1 MALYDGSNAPTLTV
15 EFDLSKVG
23 IFTLGISLLGGT
35 DVLGTASSSNWSALP
50 TADIRAISIRRG
62 RTREDQANQPGA
74 LSLTLDNRSG
84 NYDPDNLSSTYI
96 WNGYSVLTRGLG
108 VRVSATW
115 SGTTYVIY
123 RGYLEQI
130 AADASL
136 DPTATFQ
143 FTDALAQI
151 GAYSIAAI
159 ASSYSGDT
167 TATRVGR
174 ILDSAGWSASLRN
187 ISGSRT
193 MQPTTFG
200 ATALALSEQAN
211 NAEYG
216 RFFADRQGNLT
227 LVPYE
232 SLLTT
237 PFRFTLSDSRTT
249 GTVEYDTIVTAP
261 GAKYL
266 VNTVTLNQT
275 SSTSQTAVNTL
286 SVARYG
292 TFQKAVDAPL
302 LNNSDAVT
310 LAQVYADQ
318 NALPA
323 TRVERVEFDAVGLS
337 TVWASLLQTDLGD
350 NVNVERTTVDAR
362 SRTFISLVESIDI
375 DITPDN
381 WRVGMNLSP
390 SKRTGVFILGT
401 SLLGGTDTL
410 WY

>member
-15 EFDLSKVG
+15 EFDLGKIGV
-23 IFTLGISLLGGT
+23 FTLGISLLGGT
-35 DVLGTASSSNWSALP
+35 DLLSASIASNWSAVP
-50 TADIRAISIRRG
+50 TSDIRSVAIRRG
-62 RTREDQANQPGA
+62 RTREDQANQPGS
-74 LSLTLDNRSG
+74 LSLVLDNRSG

-130 AADASL
+130 AIDASL
-136 DPTATFQ
+136 DPITTFQ

-151 GAYSIAAI
+151 GAYTIPAI

-167 TATRVGR
+167 TSARVGR
-174 ILDSAGWSASLRN
+174 ILDAAGWDSSLRN
-187 ISGSRT
+187 ISGART

-200 ATALALSEQAN
+200 NTALALCEQADN
-211 NAEYG
+211 CEYG
-216 RFFADRQGNLT
+216 RFFADRQGKLT
-227 LVPYE
+227 LLPYE
-232 SLLTT
+232 SLITA
-237 PFRFTLSDSRTT
+237 PSRFTLSDTRNS
-249 GTVEYDTIVTAP
+249 GTIEYDTIKTAP

-275 SSTSQTAVNTL
+275 STTSQTAINST
-286 SVARYG
+286 SVIRYG
-292 TFQKAVDAPL
+292 TYQKSVDAPL
-302 LNNSDAVT
+302 IDNPTALT
-310 LAQVYADQ
+310 LAQIYADQ
-318 NALPA
+318 NALPT

-337 TVWASLLQTDLGD
+337 TVWSSLLQTDLGD
-350 NVNVERTTVDAR
+350 NVNVERTTVDSR

-375 DITPDN
+375 DITPNN

-390 SKRTGVFILGT
+390 ITRSGVFVIGA

>member
-1 MALYDGSNAPTLTV
+1 MALFDGSNAPTLTV
-15 EFDLSKVG
+15 EFDLGKVG
-23 IFTLGISLLGGT
+23 TFTLGISLLGGT
-35 DVLGTASSSNWSALP
+35 DVLGTATSSQWQSIP
-50 TADIRAISIRRG
+50 TTDVRAITIRRG

-74 LSLTLDNRSG
+74 LALVLENRSG
-84 NYDPDNLSSTYI
+84 NYDPDNPSSSYY
-96 WNGYSVLTRGLG
+96 WNGYSILTRGLG

-130 AADASL
+130 GVDASL
-136 DPTATFQ
+136 DPVTTFQ

-151 GAYSIAAI
+151 GAYTVAAI

-174 ILDSAGWSASLRN
+174 ILDAAGWSASLRN

-200 ATALALSEQAN
+200 STALALAEQADN
-211 NAEYG
+211 CEYG
-216 RFFADRQGNLT
+216 RVFADRQGNLT
-227 LVPYE
+227 LIPYE

-237 PFRFTLSDSRTT
+237 PFRFTLSDTRNS
-249 GTVEYDTIVTAP
+249 GTIEYDTIQEAP

-275 SSTSQTAVNTL
+275 STSNQTAVNST
-286 SVARYG
+286 SVTRYG
-292 TFQKAVDAPL
+292 TYQKAVDAPL
-302 LNNSDAVT
+302 LDNSVALT

-323 TRVERVEFDAVGLS
+323 TRVERIEFDAIGLS
-337 TVWASLLQTDLGD
+337 SLWPSLLQTDLGD
-350 NVNVERTTVDAR
+350 NVNVERTTVDNR
-362 SRTFISLVESIDI
+362 TRTFISLVESIDI
-375 DITPDN
+375 DITPFN

-390 SKRTGVFILGT
+390 SKRSGVFILGT
-401 SLLGGTDTL
+401 SLLGGSDVL

>member
-1 MALYDGSNAPTLTV
+1 MALFDGSNAPTLTV
-15 EFDLSKVG
+15 EFDLGKVG
-23 IFTLGISLLGGT
+23 TFTLGISLLGGT
-35 DVLGTASSSNWSALP
+35 DVLGTATSSQWQSIP
-50 TADIRAISIRRG
+50 TTDVRAITIRRG

-74 LSLTLDNRSG
+74 LALVLENRSG
-84 NYDPDNLSSTYI
+84 NYDPDNPSSSYY
-96 WNGYSVLTRGLG
+96 WNGYSILTRGLG

-130 AADASL
+130 GVDASL
-136 DPTATFQ
+136 DPVTTFQ

-151 GAYSIAAI
+151 GAYTVAAI
-159 ASSYSGDT
+159 SSSYSGDT

-174 ILDSAGWSASLRN
+174 ILDAAGWSASLRN

-200 ATALALSEQAN
+200 STALALAEQADN
-211 NAEYG
+211 CEYG

-227 LVPYE
+227 LIPYE

-237 PFRFTLSDSRTT
+237 PFRFTLSDTRNS
-249 GTVEYDTIVTAP
+249 GTIEYDTIQEAP

-275 SSTSQTAVNTL
+275 STSNQTAVNST
-286 SVARYG
+286 SVTRYG
-292 TFQKAVDAPL
+292 TYQKAVDAPL
-302 LNNSDAVT
+302 LDNSVALT

-323 TRVERVEFDAVGLS
+323 TRVERIEFDAIGLS
-337 TVWASLLQTDLGD
+337 SLWPSLLQTDLGD
-350 NVNVERTTVDAR
+350 NVNVERTTVDNR
-362 SRTFISLVESIDI
+362 TRTFISLVESIDI
-375 DITPDN
+375 DITPFN

-390 SKRTGVFILGT
+390 SKRSGVFILGT
-401 SLLGGTDTL
+401 SLLGGSDVL

>member
-1 MALYDGSNAPTLTV
+1 MALFDGSNAPTLTV
-15 EFDLSKVG
+15 EFDLGKVG
-23 IFTLGISLLGGT
+23 TFTLGISLLGGT
-35 DVLGTASSSNWSALP
+35 DVLGTATSSQWQSIP
-50 TADIRAISIRRG
+50 TTDVRAITIRRG

-74 LSLTLDNRSG
+74 LALVLENRSG
-84 NYDPDNLSSTYI
+84 NYDPDNPSSSYY
-96 WNGYSVLTRGLG
+96 WNGYSILTRGLG

-130 AADASL
+130 GVDASL
-136 DPTATFQ
+136 DPVTTFQ

-151 GAYSIAAI
+151 GAYTVAAI

-174 ILDSAGWSASLRN
+174 ILDAAGWDASLRN

-200 ATALALSEQAN
+200 STALALAEQADN
-211 NAEYG
+211 CEYG

-227 LVPYE
+227 LIPYE

-237 PFRFTLSDSRTT
+237 PFRFTLSDTRNS
-249 GTVEYDTIVTAP
+249 GTIEYDTIQEAP

-275 SSTSQTAVNTL
+275 STSNQTAVNST
-286 SVARYG
+286 SVTRYG
-292 TFQKAVDAPL
+292 TYQKAVDAPL
-302 LNNSDAVT
+302 LDNSVALT

-323 TRVERVEFDAVGLS
+323 TRVERIEFDAIGLS
-337 TVWASLLQTDLGD
+337 SLWPSLLQTDLGD
-350 NVNVERTTVDAR
+350 NVNVERTTVDNR
-362 SRTFISLVESIDI
+362 TRTFISLVESIDI
-375 DITPDN
+375 DITPFN

-390 SKRTGVFILGT
+390 SKRSGVFILGT
-401 SLLGGTDTL
+401 SLLGGSDVL

>member
-1 MALYDGSNAPTLTV
+1 MALFDGSNAPTLTV
-15 EFDLSKVG
+15 EFDLGKVG
-23 IFTLGISLLGGT
+23 TFTLGISLLGGT
-35 DVLGTASSSNWSALP
+35 DVLGTATSSQWQSIP
-50 TADIRAISIRRG
+50 TTDVRAITIRRG

-74 LSLTLDNRSG
+74 LALVLENRSG
-84 NYDPDNLSSTYI
+84 NYDPDNPSSSYY
-96 WNGYSVLTRGLG
+96 WNGYSILTRGLG

-130 AADASL
+130 GVDASL
-136 DPTATFQ
+136 DPVTTFQ

-151 GAYSIAAI
+151 GAYTVAAI

-174 ILDSAGWSASLRN
+174 ILDAAGWSASLRN

-200 ATALALSEQAN
+200 STALALAEQADN
-211 NAEYG
+211 CEYG

-227 LVPYE
+227 LIPYE

-237 PFRFTLSDSRTT
+237 PFRFTLSDTRNS
-249 GTVEYDTIVTAP
+249 GTIEYDTIQEAP

-275 SSTSQTAVNTL
+275 STSNQTAVNST
-286 SVARYG
+286 SVTRYG
-292 TFQKAVDAPL
+292 TYQKAVDAPL
-302 LNNSDAVT
+302 LDNSVALT

-323 TRVERVEFDAVGLS
+323 TRVERIEFDAIGLS
-337 TVWASLLQTDLGD
+337 SLWPSLLQTDLGD
-350 NVNVERTTVDAR
+350 NVNVERTTVDNR
-362 SRTFISLVESIDI
+362 TRTFISLVESIDI
-375 DITPDN
+375 DITPFN

-390 SKRTGVFILGT
+390 SKRSGVFILGT
-401 SLLGGTDTL
+401 SLLGGSDVL

>member
-1 MALYDGSNAPTLTV
+1 MTLYDGSNAPTLTV
-15 EFDLSKVG
+15 EFDVTKIG

-35 DVLGTASSSNWSALP
+35 DVLGSFSSTQWQAIP
-50 TADIRAISIRRG
+50 TTDIRNLTIRRG
-62 RTREDQANQPGA
+62 RTREDQANQPGSLA
-74 LSLTLDNRSG
+74 LVLENRSG
-84 NYDPDNLSSTYI
+84 NYDPDNPASSYY
-96 WNGYSVLTRGLG
+96 WNGYSILTRGLG

-115 SGTTYVIY
+115 SGTTYVMY

-130 AADASL
+130 GIDASL
-136 DPTATFQ
+136 DPVTTFQ

-151 GAYSIAAI
+151 GAYTIAAI
-159 ASSYSGDT
+159 SSSYSGDT

-174 ILDSAGWSASLRN
+174 ILDAAGWNSSLRN

-193 MQPTTFG
+193 MQPTTYG
-200 ATALALSEQAN
+200 TSALALAEQADN
-211 NAEYG
+211 CEYG

-227 LVPYE
+227 LIPYE

-237 PFRFTLSDSRTT
+237 PFRFTLSDTRND
-249 GTVEYDTIVTAP
+249 GTIEYDTITEAP

-266 VNTVTLNQT
+266 INTVTLNQAT
-275 SSTSQTAVNTL
+275 GVSQTATNST

-292 TFQKAVDAPL
+292 TYQKIVDAPL
-302 LNNSDAVT
+302 LNNSDAAT

-323 TRVERVEFDAVGLS
+323 TRVERVEFDAIGLS
-337 TVWASLLQTDLGD
+337 SIWPSLLQTDLGD
-350 NVNVERTTVDAR
+350 NVNVERTSVD
-362 SRTFISLVESIDI
+362 SRTRIFISLVESIDI
-375 DITPDN
+375 DITPFN

-401 SLLGGTDTL
+401 SLLGGSDTL

>member
-15 EFDLSKVG
+15 EFDLGKVG
-23 IFTLGISLLGGT
+23 TFTLGISLLGGT
-35 DVLGTASSSNWSALP
+35 DVLGTGTSSNWSALP
-50 TADIRAISIRRG
+50 TADIRAIAIRRG
-62 RTREDQANQPGA
+62 RTREDQANQPGT
-74 LSLTLDNRSG
+74 LSLTLENRSG

-130 AADASL
+130 AIDASL
-136 DPTATFQ
+136 DPVATFQ

-151 GAYSIAAI
+151 GVYSLGTIT
-159 ASSYSGDT
+159 SSYSGDT

-174 ILDSAGWSASLRN
+174 ILDAAGWSASLRN

-193 MQPTTFG
+193 MQPTTLG
-200 ATALALSEQAN
+200 GTALALSEQAN
-211 NAEYG
+211 NCEYG

-237 PFRFTLSDSRTT
+237 PFRFTLSDSRAS
-249 GTVEYDTIVTAP
+249 GTVEYDIIKTAP

-275 SSTSQTAVNTL
+275 STTSQTAVNST
-286 SVARYG
+286 SVIRYG
-292 TFQKAVDAPL
+292 TYQKAVDAPL
-302 LNNSDAVT
+302 LDNSVAAS

-323 TRVERVEFDAVGLS
+323 TRVERVEFDAIGLS

-350 NVNVERTTVDAR
+350 NVNVERTTVD
-362 SRTFISLVESIDI
+362 SRTRIFISIVESLDM
-375 DITPDN
+375 DITPEN

-390 SKRTGVFILGT
+390 SKRSGVFITGT